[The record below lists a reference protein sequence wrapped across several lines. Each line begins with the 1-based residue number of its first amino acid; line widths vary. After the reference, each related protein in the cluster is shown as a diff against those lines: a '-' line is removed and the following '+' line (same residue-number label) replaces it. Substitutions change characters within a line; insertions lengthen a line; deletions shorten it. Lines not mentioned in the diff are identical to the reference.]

1 MLGKKIISAILAFS
15 FTGTAAV
22 LAETRYY
29 KRTEYPIVSEN
40 AFVYSPINPE
50 RAAELSERISKLIS
64 QNGKETEI
72 ISALDELYELCGKA
86 NDAYLLAH
94 LAADKNSSEENR
106 QAFSEA
112 AETSITV
119 TKSFYAVVELL
130 SNSGYSEVLS
140 KTLGEDIAA
149 EITESIPTEK
159 IYELSKR
166 ETELLNEYDVEYGDS
181 DRCAKIYTELVK
193 LRNMTA
199 NELGYDNYA
208 EYADKELYCRDF
220 SEEELEC
227 FSGNVLTYYKPLLR
241 SLIAVTSTLE
251 TDMVSMSEA
260 EVTER
265 VGELLYSVNDELG
278 ESYDYM
284 TENGLCDISFS
295 MKKGKASGAYTLFL
309 NSAAVPYIFISPYV
323 PYETDSTETVQ
334 TLIHESGHFAAMLN
348 DPANF
353 EDTCVTDNGV
363 ITDTAE
369 VNSQGLEMLSFPFY
383 GKYFGSAAS
392 GMKYNELTKLVSAV
406 VDGMLFHEF
415 QTMVYR
421 EKNITEE
428 KTDEIMCELMFKYYD
443 VELTP
448 EEARYIWCSVPH
460 NFHSPMYYLSYSVSG
475 AAALAILTESFEN
488 YSSAIDKY
496 MRFSA
501 LGAHISY
508 SEAAELCDMENIF
521 SEECARK
528 TVAAITERY
537 GLGYEDVDYESW
549 YINYIFNVAN
559 IFDGKSET
567 EFDPE
572 INITRGEFAEL
583 IGKMYYY
590 YNGEENVYTV
600 SFEDV
605 DLSDESAQYIA
616 WASEKGL
623 INGYSETEFGTNDDI
638 TREQLA
644 AILYRLYKFDT
655 ASDITQSDKAES
667 YKDFEDVSEW
677 ARKAML
683 WAVENEIINGRSE
696 NELAPK
702 ASATR
707 AETAKIA
714 SCYIK
719 TAY

>member
-1 MLGKKIISAILAFS
+1 MHGKKIIAAILAVS
-15 FTGTAAV
+15 LTGATET
-22 LAETRYY
+22 LAENRYY
-29 KRTEYPIVSEN
+29 KRTEYPTVSED
-40 AFVYSPINPE
+40 AFVYSPINSE
-50 RAAELSERISKLIS
+50 RAAELSECISKIIS
-64 QNGKETEI
+64 QNGKTSELV
-72 ISALDELYELCGKA
+72 SALAELYELCGKA

-106 QAFSEA
+106 QAFSGA
-112 AETSITV
+112 AETSVTV
-119 TKSFYAVVELL
+119 TQSFYTAVELL
-130 SNSGYSEVLS
+130 KNSGYSGVLS
-140 KTLGEDIAA
+140 ELFGEDTAA
-149 EITESIPTEK
+149 EITENIPTEK

-166 ETELLNEYDVEYGDS
+166 ETELLNEYDTAYGDS
-181 DRCAKIYTELVK
+181 NRCARIYTELVK

-220 SEEELEC
+220 SEEDTEC
-227 FSGNVLTYYKPLLR
+227 FSENVLTYYKPLLR
-241 SLIAVTSTLE
+241 SLINVTQMIE
-251 TDMVSMSEA
+251 TDMVSMSET
-260 EVTER
+260 EVIER
-265 VGELLYSVNDELG
+265 VGALLHSVNG
-278 ESYDYM
+278 EIGGSYDYM

-295 MKKGKASGAYTLFL
+295 TKKGKASGAYTLFL
-309 NSAAVPYIFISPYV
+309 DFAEVPYVFISPYV
-323 PYETDSTETVQ
+323 PYETDSSETVQ

-348 DPANF
+348 DPANS

-369 VNSQGLEMLSFPFY
+369 VDSQGLEMLSFPYY

-392 GMKYNELTKLVSAV
+392 GMKYKQLTKIVSAV

-415 QTMVYR
+415 QTKVYTDENFTA
-421 EKNITEE
+421 EKA
-428 KTDEIMCELMFKYYD
+428 DEIMCELMSKYYD
-443 VELTP
+443 TELTL
-448 EEARYIWCSVPH
+448 EEACYIWCSVPH

-488 YSSAIDKY
+488 YPSALDKY

-501 LGAHISY
+501 LGAHIAY

-521 SEECARK
+521 SKECARK
-528 TVAAITERY
+528 TVAAITEKY
-537 GLGYEDVDYESW
+537 GLAYEDIDYESW
-549 YINYIFNVAN
+549 YISYIFGVAN

-567 EFDPE
+567 EFEPDV
-572 INITRGEFAEL
+572 NITRGEFAEL

-590 YNGEENVYTV
+590 YSGEENEYTV

-616 WASEKGL
+616 WASGKGI

-644 AILYRLYKFDT
+644 AVLYRLYKSDT
-655 ASDITQSDKAES
+655 ATDITQSGNAAIYE
-667 YKDFEDVSEW
+667 DFEDVSEW
-677 ARKAML
+677 AREAML

-696 NELAPK
+696 NELDPK
-702 ASATR
+702 STATR
-707 AETAKIA
+707 AETAKTA

-719 TAY
+719 TVY